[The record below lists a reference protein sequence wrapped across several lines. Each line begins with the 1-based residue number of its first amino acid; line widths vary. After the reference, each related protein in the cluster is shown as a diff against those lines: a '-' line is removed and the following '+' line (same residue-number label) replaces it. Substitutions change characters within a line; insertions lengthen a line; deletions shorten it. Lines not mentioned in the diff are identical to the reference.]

1 MSIVAF
7 DIETT
12 GLDKSTCRITQISLV
27 KFLLNA
33 DGSYEIKDSY
43 NTYVNPGLDAT
54 WSDHAQLMTGITPES
69 VTAAPSFA
77 EISDKVLDFIGDND
91 ILTYNGNTFDIPI
104 LKNEL
109 ARLGKSLTLYGRK
122 IYDSLYIE
130 SKLNSRKLID
140 VYRKYTG
147 KELDNAHN
155 SLSDTLATME
165 VFGHQLNMLNNDTSD
180 FDFETTCGG
189 LVGML
194 DGERCFLQGKY
205 KGYSV
210 KSVLQKDP
218 SYITYFIKQ
227 GDPDFYLIVKE
238 IYESLKK
245 ESKKLS

>member
-27 KFLLNA
+27 KFEPS
-33 DGSYEIKDSY
+33 DEGGYDVKDTF
-43 NTYVNPGLDAT
+43 NTFVNPGPDAV
-54 WSDHAQLMTGITPES
+54 WSDYAKEKTGITPET
-69 VTAAPSFA
+69 VADAPLFA
-77 EISDKVLDFIGDND
+77 EIADKVLDFLGDSD

-104 LKNEL
+104 LKNEF
-109 ARLGKSLTLYGRK
+109 ARLGKPLTLYGRK
-122 IYDSLYIE
+122 VYDSIYIE
-130 SKLNSRKLID
+130 SKLNSRKLVD

-147 KELDNAHN
+147 KELDDAHN
-155 SLSDTLATME
+155 SFADTLATIE
-165 VFGHQLNMLNNDTSD
+165 VFGHQMELLHNDISGLD
-180 FDFETTCGG
+180 LETTCGG

-205 KGYSV
+205 KGASV
-210 KSVLQKDP
+210 RSILQKDP

-238 IYESLKK
+238 IYEQLKK
-245 ESKKLS
+245 DKAKVS